1 MRLRG
6 SPQGSQHSPMHT
18 IIGAEVE
25 PFAGTK
31 DDESKLHEKLK
42 TWREDVIN
50 GSEIK
55 STAFTKAYET
65 NFLTRWFRVYRHY
78 QTESTRRGFWLEESN
93 YSEKARKAGLK
104 VRDMR
109 RMLHRIE
116 EAVSNGELEEIYLE
130 SKEALDGDVDVKVM
144 MARVWGTDK
153 VQLYDAKEKKAQKK
167 ETALWNKELL
177 KAREKALNKALSAD
191 DKEVAKK
198 IKQKK
203 TAKEGKA
210 KEGKAK
216 EAAEEKWSVT
226 AEVDAGDDAAAAKAV
241 KDKAEAFAEAGAPA
255 ALATALGLLATSI
268 LSVAAP
274 TVALAIVAADGATAK
289 DMVTIGFDV
298 AADAYDPAATSG
310 PTSPA
315 GYAAALAAQMG
326 NKPDGTPYTAA
337 DITMIWTDQNAD
349 GTWSGTAKVD
359 AGGNA
364 AAVQAAANQVSAK
377 TPEELATALGLPAG
391 SVTTAAA
398 ATTGV
403 DFVAAEGTTAKII
416 VTLGF
421 DVAADAYD
429 PAATS
434 GPTSPAGYAAALAAR
449 MGVPADAITV
459 TPVRNAGP
467 PVTNTVASQ
476 TEREAAVEAAE
487 GAEAAEEKQAKEEEA
502 QHVILDI
509 AEEGQQEF
517 DAEKEVMSKRLKLE
531 IDVEIDTQQGDFLD
545 DHQSPVRHKQYSA
558 SSPPHAR
565 ACDCIASHHTAYS
578 TYHRPPKHAYVCAR
592 QSIGA

>member
-1 MRLRG
+1 
-6 SPQGSQHSPMHT
+6 MHT

-93 YSEKARKAGLK
+93 YSEKARKAGIK

-153 VQLYDAKEKKAQKK
+153 VQLYDAKEKKAQKE

-177 KAREKALNKALSAD
+177 KAREKALNKALSDD
-191 DKEVAKK
+191 DKEVAEKIKQKKTAKAEK

-255 ALATALGLLATSI
+255 ALATALGLSATSI

-364 AAVQAAANQVSAK
+364 AAVQAAAKQVSAK

-403 DFVAAEGTTAKII
+403 DFVAAEGTIAKII

-531 IDVEIDTQQGDFLD
+531 IDVEIDTQQGDLPD

-578 TYHRPPKHAYVCAR
+578 TYTVSQTA
-592 QSIGA
+592 